1 MENIGRK
8 NLILVGKAPAVLSG
22 SSPEKIEF
30 CTVSDI
36 HKVRQLDHSAVQ
48 FLLQIISVSF

>member
-1 MENIGRK
+1 MGNIVRE

-22 SSPEKIEF
+22 SSSEKIEF

-36 HKVRQLDHSAVQ
+36 LAFHWNLFQ
-48 FLLQIISVSF
+48 